1 MKGGCKAAHVLGW
14 PNDDEKILASHH
26 LWSICILVIY
36 LPMSA
41 KKRAH
46 GPESLMEFH
55 KGKEQH
61 HLLPRILLL
70 PSLFFPIAYS
80 SGLHEDANE
89 VDFQRMGYLGER
101 ICVYLRYVNWW
112 QDRKGLRRCP
122 AFAKYQTS
130 K

>member
-1 MKGGCKAAHVLGW
+1 
-14 PNDDEKILASHH
+14 
-26 LWSICILVIY
+26 
-36 LPMSA
+36 MSV

-89 VDFQRMGYLGER
+89 VDFQRIGVLGRTHMRISAICKLLAGQER
-101 ICVYLRYVNWW
+101 
-112 QDRKGLRRCP
+112 
-122 AFAKYQTS
+122 AS
-130 K
+130 KMPGFR